1 MLVAC
6 LSALV
11 LTSCGAD
18 VNTQLEIHDDFSG
31 TRAFVLTMTDADA
44 DRLSGGIDA
53 AEQVL
58 DNGAPEMLSFE
69 GVQAEDEGYSATF
82 TMSFDDLSDYQEQ
95 INALLDASN
104 VAESDRQMNLEVDEQ
119 HLFTSVLLEEDFY
132 NDDLMRWASTALI
145 DKEIVDANST
155 VLTTSG
161 SARVVFNGEEIETS
175 TSLPR
180 ISFSFT
186 DDHRFRDIDLDVDLA
201 ASGETRI
208 MLTYEMSP
216 NSDPAQK
223 QFLDDRIT
231 QLQALDGA
239 TEVAENS
246 DVSTGVERREIAA
259 TFSSAQAT
267 SAGLQILLANDEASF
282 KVTELS
288 DNESP
293 DVVMQYAGE
302 NWTCDT
308 ICDPTNLQ
316 LLDGETT
323 YPDQW
328 QLQEERRGEGKFFLE
343 FNQGMPL
350 DSLTSTTQLEF
361 NGDLQQRLEFVVDNK
376 TQHGHEDSVAE
387 LFKPPENIGS
397 FHSTVQDAKTIYTTT
412 FREQTA
418 EDLTNTI
425 NSYLESKDIE
435 ETASIGLDPRR
446 GFWPSYDLQVDLSPI
461 WELAPGRIEERAT
474 FEVELPPLHSGDSD
488 AVKASG
494 QNLTMEDSTG
504 TFVVSASGPTA
515 TTVWVTTIALL
526 LAAAL
531 VTVLIRTRKAAT
543 RVWGVAPIKTEDA
556 RAYNV
561 QGPNDALTE
570 SEIFQAPL
578 APILQ
583 NDTSH
588 ETTNL
593 AGASTAD
600 KVPNRN
606 RPKTFPDLPVPSNS
620 DYQELQ
626 QRLDANDESEDHDVL
641 DKPKEDEE

>member
-31 TRAFVLTMTDADA
+31 TRTFVLTMTDADA

-69 GVQAEDEGYSATF
+69 AVQAEDEGYSATF
-82 TMSFDDLSDYQEQ
+82 TMSFDDLSDYQAQ

-119 HLFTSVLLEEDFY
+119 HLFTSVVLEEDFY
-132 NDDLMRWASTALI
+132 NDDLMRWASTALT
-145 DKEIVDANST
+145 DEEIVDANST

-186 DDHRFRDIDLDVDLA
+186 DDHRFRDVDLDVALA
-201 ASGETRI
+201 ASGETRV

-216 NSDPAQK
+216 NSGPAQE

-239 TEVAENS
+239 TEVVENS

-259 TFSSAQAT
+259 AFSSAQAT
-267 SAGLQILLANDEASF
+267 SAGLQILLANDDASF

-328 QLQEERRGEGKFFLE
+328 QLQKEHRGDGKFFLE

-361 NGDLQQRLEFVVDNK
+361 NGDLQQRFEFVVDNK
-376 TQHGHEDSVAE
+376 TQQGHEESVAE

-418 EDLTNTI
+418 EDLTNAI
-425 NSYLESKDIE
+425 NSYLKSKDIE

-461 WELAPGRIEERAT
+461 WELAPGRVEERAT

-504 TFVVSASGPTA
+504 TFVVSASGPTG

-531 VTVLIRTRKAAT
+531 VTLLIRTRKAAT
-543 RVWGVAPIKTEDA
+543 RVWGVAPIKNEDT

-578 APILQ
+578 APILR

-606 RPKTFPDLPVPSNS
+606 RPKTFPDVPVPSNS

-626 QRLDANDESEDHDVL
+626 QRLDANHEAEEHDVL
-641 DKPKEDEE
+641 DKSKEDEE